1 MITFRVRG
9 RTVSVLCAGLDPAE
23 ADIRLDV
30 VLDQRSTL
38 DAVHVVSI
46 EAGQARRRW
55 RVHLPT
61 ELYEGQAHHIGLQ
74 VKSGGRLLE
83 SGAFLFAGAPQILQ
97 PPARATHT
105 DGADTARSAP
115 KQTAPQ
121 HAPRHDKLALNPASI
136 EPPRDKRRG
145 RLPDFLKDEFN
156 ADTAKRVLGYFDI
169 VEELEAETDPAS
181 RGDRLA
187 RLVARMRRMSEAAD
201 DGRPVEASIIIPAF
215 EHVEY
220 TIAAVISL
228 LEHGSSA
235 RYEIIIGNNVSS
247 DETADVFGAVGGLVR
262 CITHEL
268 NEGFIRN
275 CNLSARHASGR
286 YVVLLNN
293 DTIILDGWLDELLAP
308 FKRFADV
315 GLTGSK
321 LLMPDGSLQE
331 AGGIVWQDASAWNF
345 GRGQD
350 PTLPEFNYVKD
361 VDYVSGAAIAIPK
374 QVWDDIGGFD
384 ERYVPAYF
392 DDSDLAFA
400 LRAKGLRTLYAPGSQ
415 LIHHEGITHGTD
427 LTTSTKAYQQANRGK
442 FIEKWA
448 TELAA
453 GQYPN
458 AEHVL
463 LARDR
468 SRHRKH
474 ILVIDHYIPQPD
486 RDAGSRTMFSYVKM
500 FVDAGLQVAFW
511 PDNLYR
517 DRAYIRALQD
527 IGVEVV
533 YGGPLA
539 GRFAEWIKQRGPY
552 IDYVFLSRAH
562 VAERLAADLRTY
574 CSAKLLY
581 YGHDLT
587 YERLEREY
595 KLTGLAQTLTEIE
608 EWRER
613 EQAIWQQSGV
623 IYYPD
628 QGEVDEVRRVMPE
641 KRARVLIPYMYS
653 ERELATVR
661 QRIAGVSDGHRPS
674 PARGAAPSLLF
685 VGGFQHRPNVDGAR
699 WLVHE
704 VLPYLKRL
712 VPDIST
718 ILAGSKP
725 PPAVTD
731 LMAEDVIVTGYISDP
746 VLEWFYRSVQI
757 VVAPLRFGGGVKGKI
772 VEALR
777 FGVPVVTT
785 TPGIQ
790 GLAGMADCLAVA
802 DTPEAFAEAIARLVN
817 DPELAHQQAL
827 RGFECIEREFG
838 YAAAIRNMMA
848 DIPELAGLA
857 DGKGVLCDR

>member
-1 MITFRVRG
+1 MIAFRVRG
-9 RTVSVLCAGLDPAE
+9 RVVSVLCGGLDPAL
-23 ADIRLDV
+23 ADIQLNV
-30 VLDQRSTL
+30 VLDQRRSL
-38 DAVHVVSI
+38 DPGDVVSV

-55 RVHLPT
+55 RVQLPA
-61 ELYEGQAHHIGLQ
+61 ELYEGRARHIGLQ
-74 VKSGGRLLE
+74 VKSNGRVLE
-83 SGAFLFAGAPQILQ
+83 SAAFLFTGAPQILE
-97 PPARATHT
+97 PPTHSLRNKAEI
-105 DGADTARSAP
+105 GPALAAP
-115 KQTAPQ
+115 KQTATSDDS
-121 HAPRHDKLALNPASI
+121 AARSAANI
-136 EPPRDKRRG
+136 EPSRDAGRG
-145 RLPDFLKDEFN
+145 RLAGFLKEEFS
-156 ADTAKRVLGYFDI
+156 ADTAKRVLGYFGIIDS
-169 VEELEAETDPAS
+169 LEAETDPAS
-181 RGDRLA
+181 RQERLA
-187 RLVARMRRMSEAAD
+187 GLVGRMQRMSEAAD
-201 DGRPVEASIIIPAF
+201 DGRPIEASIIIPAF

-228 LEHGSSA
+228 LEHAPST

-247 DETADVFGAVGGLVR
+247 DETADVFTAVGGVLR
-262 CITHEL
+262 CITHQA

-275 CNLSARHASGR
+275 CNLSARNAFGE
-286 YVVLLNN
+286 YIVLLNN
-293 DTIILDGWLDELLAP
+293 DTLILDGWLDELLAP
-308 FKRFADV
+308 FRRFV
-315 GLTGSK
+315 GIGLTGSK

-361 VDYVSGAAIAIPK
+361 VDYVSGAAIAVPK
-374 QVWDDIGGFD
+374 NFWDEIGGFD

-392 DDSDLAFA
+392 DDSDLAFT

-427 LTTSTKAYQQANRGK
+427 VTTSTKAYQAANRDK
-442 FIEKWA
+442 FVAKWQSA
-448 TELAA
+448 LAA

-458 AEHVL
+458 AEHVF

-527 IGVEVV
+527 IGVEVL
-533 YGGPLA
+533 YGRTLVGNFA
-539 GRFAEWIKQRGPY
+539 GWLKQRAPY
-552 IDYVFLSRAH
+552 LDYIFLSRAH
-562 VAERLAADLRTY
+562 VAERLIADLDTY

-587 YERLEREY
+587 YERLQREY
-595 KLTGLAQTLTEIE
+595 RLTGLAQTLAEIE

-613 EQAIWQQSGV
+613 EHEIWQKSDV

-628 QGEVDEVRRVMPE
+628 QGEVDEVKRVVPE
-641 KRARVLIPYMYS
+641 KAARVLIPYMYS
-653 ERELATVR
+653 QRELASVR
-661 QRIAGVSDGHRPS
+661 QRISAASGKSRPS
-674 PARGAAPSLLF
+674 RGRSDEPSVLF

-699 WLVHE
+699 WLVHQ
-704 VLPYLKRL
+704 VLPLLKRL
-712 VPDIST
+712 VPGIST
-718 ILAGSKP
+718 VLAGSKP
-725 PPAVTD
+725 PPAVAD
-731 LMAEDVIVTGYISDP
+731 LAAEDVIVTGYISDP
-746 VLEWFYRSVQI
+746 VLEWFYRSVQV
-757 VVAPLRFGGGVKGKI
+757 VVAPLRFGAGVKGKI

-790 GLAGMADCLAVA
+790 GLSGATNWLEIA
-802 DTPEAFAEAIARLVN
+802 DTPEAFAGAVARLVN
-817 DPELAHQQAL
+817 DPELRRQRAL
-827 RGFECIEREFG
+827 RGLEYIEREFG
-838 YAAAIRNMMA
+838 YAAAIRNMSA
-848 DIPELAGLA
+848 DIPELAELVE
-857 DGKGVLCDR
+857 GKGLLCDR

>member
-1 MITFRVRG
+1 MIAFRVRG
-9 RTVSVLCAGLDPAE
+9 RTVSVLCSGLDPAA
-23 ADIRLDV
+23 ADIQLNV
-30 VLDQRSTL
+30 VLDQRSNL
-38 DAVHVVSI
+38 DAGHVVSV
-46 EAGQARRRW
+46 EAGPARQRW
-55 RVHLPT
+55 RVHLPA

-74 VKSGGRLLE
+74 VKTGSRVLE
-83 SGAFLFAGAPQILQ
+83 SASFVFTGAAQILQ
-97 PPARATHT
+97 PPARAP
-105 DGADTARSAP
+105 DADVGAGNARSEP
-115 KQTAPQ
+115 NRTASRHVPG
-121 HAPRHDKLALNPASI
+121 HAPRHDNTARRPAST
-136 EPPRDKRRG
+136 EPPRDKGRG
-145 RLPDFLKDEFN
+145 RLAAFLKDEFN

-169 VEELEAETDPAS
+169 IEGLEAETDPAS
-181 RGDRLA
+181 RRDRLA
-187 RLVARMRRMSEAAD
+187 DLAARMRRMSEAGD
-201 DGRPVEASIIIPAF
+201 DGRPIEASVIIPAF

-228 LEHGSSA
+228 LEHGSST
-235 RYEIIIGNNVSS
+235 RYEIVIGNNVSS
-247 DETADVFGAVGGLVR
+247 DETADVFSAVGGLVR

-308 FKRFADV
+308 FKRFVDV

-427 LTTSTKAYQQANRGK
+427 VTTSTKAYQEANRSK

-448 TELAA
+448 RELAA

-463 LARDR
+463 FARDR

-486 RDAGSRTMFSYVKM
+486 RDAGSRTMFAYVKM

-517 DRAYIRALQD
+517 DRAYIKALQD
-527 IGVEVV
+527 IGVEVL
-533 YGGPLA
+533 YGGPLV
-539 GRFAEWIKQRGPY
+539 GHFAEWIGERGPY

-562 VAERLAADLRTY
+562 VAEKLAADLRAH

-613 EQAIWQQSGV
+613 EHEIWQKSDV

-628 QGEVDEVRRVMPE
+628 QGEVDEVKRVMSD
-641 KRARVLIPYMYS
+641 KLARVLIPYMYS
-653 ERELATVR
+653 EQELAAVR
-661 QRIAGVSDGHRPS
+661 RRITGISG
-674 PARGAAPSLLF
+674 ARSGDPSLLF

-704 VLPYLKRL
+704 VLPHLKRL

-731 LMAEDVIVTGYISDP
+731 LAAEDVVVTGYISDP
-746 VLEWFYRSVQI
+746 VLEWFYRSVQV

-790 GLAGMADCLAVA
+790 GLTGMADCLAVA
-802 DTPEAFAEAIARLVN
+802 DAPEAFAEAIARLIN

-827 RGFECIEREFG
+827 RGLDCIEREFG
-838 YAAAIRNMMA
+838 YAVAVRNMAA

-857 DGKGVLCDR
+857 DGRGVLCGL